1 MEVKIKLLN
10 ENALCPQKATMDAIG
25 YDLYVPND
33 ICIEHVRQTI
43 PLGFALELPYGIEAK
58 IEPRSG
64 FSSKGIEG
72 FALKEDTSVCISINA
87 NCGNTWETHEGP
99 DNGLWQRIDKTERFN
114 ADVLV
119 GKVDPDYRG
128 EVGVII
134 RNNEPDK
141 HFVIPKGT
149 RIAQMTLYK
158 TETADFKL
166 CEELSTVTGERVAS
180 AAQEIDSLFV

>member
-10 ENALCPQKATMDAIG
+10 ENALLPQKATLDAIG

-64 FSSKGIEG
+64 FSSRGIEG
-72 FALKEDTSVCISINA
+72 FALKQSSTCEFNYGTLILKENTED
-87 NCGNTWETHEGP
+87 E
-99 DNGLWQRIDKTERFN
+99 LWQRIDKTERFN

-158 TETADFKL
+158 TEWTDFKL
-166 CEELSTVTGERVAS
+166 CEELSHSDRGEGGFGSTGN
-180 AAQEIDSLFV
+180 

>member
-10 ENALCPQKATMDAIG
+10 ENALCPQKATLDAIG

-33 ICIEHVRQTI
+33 IIIEHVRQTI

-72 FALKEDTSVCISINA
+72 FALYKGNPGSTLMISPFRDYYDID
-87 NCGNTWETHEGP
+87 E
-99 DNGLWQRIDKTERFN
+99 LWQRIDKTERFN
-114 ADVLV
+114 ADVLL
-119 GKVDPDYRG
+119 GKIDPDYRG

-134 RNNEPDK
+134 RNNEPSK
-141 HFVIPKGT
+141 RFLIPKGT
-149 RIAQMTLYK
+149 RIAQMTLYN
-158 TETADFKL
+158 TETTDFTL
-166 CEELSTVTGERVAS
+166 CEELSHSDRGEGGFGSTGS
-180 AAQEIDSLFV
+180 

>member
-10 ENALCPQKATMDAIG
+10 ENALLPQKATLDAIG

-33 ICIEHVRQTI
+33 VIIEHVRQTI

-72 FALKEDTSVCISINA
+72 FALKDGSLDPRIRQDLCEPGDA
-87 NCGNTWETHEGP
+87 
-99 DNGLWQRIDKTERFN
+99 LWQRIDKTERFN

-119 GKVDPDYRG
+119 GKIDPDYRG

-158 TETADFKL
+158 TEWADFKL
-166 CEELSTVTGERVAS
+166 CEELSHSDRGEGGFGSTGS
-180 AAQEIDSLFV
+180 

>member
-1 MEVKIKLLN
+1 MQVRIKKLN
-10 ENALCPQKATMDAIG
+10 ENVVLPEKATELSIG

-33 ICIEHVRQTI
+33 ICIEKERQVI
-43 PLGFALELPYGIEAK
+43 PLSFAIELPPCVEAK

-72 FALKEDTSVCISINA
+72 FALKNGTLNSHIIQGYS
-87 NCGNTWETHEGP
+87 GP
-99 DNGLWQRIDKTERFN
+99 DDALWQRIDKTERFN

-119 GKVDPDYRG
+119 GKIDPDYRG

-134 RNNEPDK
+134 RNNEPSK

-149 RIAQMTLYK
+149 RIAQMTFYK
-158 TETADFKL
+158 TELADF
-166 CEELSTVTGERVAS
+166 TVTEDLSETERDTGGYGSTGV
-180 AAQEIDSLFV
+180 